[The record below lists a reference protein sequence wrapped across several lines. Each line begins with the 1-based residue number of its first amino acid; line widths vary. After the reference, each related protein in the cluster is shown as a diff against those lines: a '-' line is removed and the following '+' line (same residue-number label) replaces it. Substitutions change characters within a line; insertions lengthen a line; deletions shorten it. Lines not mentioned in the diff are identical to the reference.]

1 AGGGETSPCRG
12 SGCWKVRRCR
22 RGQTSSRNRVPPGGC
37 DKRRAEAVP
46 SSRVRWHCA
55 LDRVQVAPLQA
66 AKPWQAKLGLQPMT
80 ELNLQR
86 KQAPGW
92 GLVRLPELRLRRPK
106 EAQVALVA
114 AGSGTETQGEPGWGV
129 AGVVAADL
137 RPAEAERVAA
147 ERPVAWDPRVRAV
160 TR

>member
-1 AGGGETSPCRG
+1 MVAVQNVLAAVRADETVAGVADILEPGLGCRHTSPCRR
-12 SGCWKVRRCR
+12 SGCWKFRRCR
-22 RGQTSSRNRVPPGGC
+22 RGQTCSRNRVPPGSC

-92 GLVRLPELRLRRPK
+92 GLVRLPEL
-106 EAQVALVA
+106 
-114 AGSGTETQGEPGWGV
+114 
-129 AGVVAADL
+129 
-137 RPAEAERVAA
+137 
-147 ERPVAWDPRVRAV
+147 
-160 TR
+160 